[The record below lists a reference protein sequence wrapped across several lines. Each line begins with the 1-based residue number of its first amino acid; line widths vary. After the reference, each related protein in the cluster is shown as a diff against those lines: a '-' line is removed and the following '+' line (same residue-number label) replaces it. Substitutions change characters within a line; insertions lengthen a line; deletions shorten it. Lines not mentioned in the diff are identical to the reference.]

1 MKFSKYLLLA
11 LFVGLIAAGCSS
23 TPPPP
28 LDVTIEM
35 SEYAFSPTDIT
46 AQVGQKVTLTLVNV
60 GVLDHELMI
69 GKNVEV
75 HDGQP
80 NGYEVDLFRTADI
93 TPMVMG
99 GGMLMTHGDDD
110 HDDGGTDV
118 DSDDGDGEMD
128 MDDDEMDMSLEG
140 DGALMV
146 MMNAG
151 AKNAT
156 VAFTVTKDMIGEWEI
171 GCFELDGVHYTSGM
185 VGSFT
190 VTK

>member
-1 MKFSKYLLLA
+1 
-11 LFVGLIAAGCSS
+11 AGCSS

-46 AQVGQKVTLTLVNV
+46 AVVGQEVTLTLVNV
-60 GVLDHELMI
+60 GALDHELMI

-80 NGYEVDLFRTADI
+80 EGYEVDLFRTAGI

-99 GGMLMTHGDDD
+99 GGMLMAHGEDD
-110 HDDGGTDV
+110 HDDGGMDMDM

-128 MDDDEMDMSLEG
+128 MDDNEMEMDLEG

-146 MMNAG
+146 MLDAG

-156 VAFTVTKDMIGEWEI
+156 VTFTVTKDMIGEWEM
-171 GCFELDGVHYTSGM
+171 GCFQLDGVHYTSGM